1 MSEKSFEE
9 LMAEN
14 AELRSEVARFNKL
27 MKKKPKKFTSHDLPD
42 VPPPDVRPS
51 SPILTTNRPQPK
63 KGGMLQTHNLPKPPT
78 IEERTQTIL
87 MKVGKAKPKGEKA

>member
-42 VPPPDVRPS
+42 VPPPDVRPP
-51 SPILTTNRPQPK
+51 SPVLTTNLPK
-63 KGGMLQTHNLPKPPT
+63 ASGKRLLQTHDQPKPPT
-78 IEERTQTIL
+78 IEEQTAKIL
-87 MKVGKAKPKGEKA
+87 MRVGKGKSKGEKA